1 MKRSQLTRRAAGWT
15 DEAVRHIDAAGC
27 DIAVVRRPPPV
38 ECGAL
43 VAGGTLGAVRFTTA
57 ARGAAAKIDR
67 ALARLDL
74 VKPARQRAAV
84 ADDILSLVCGMLAVF
99 SWLRVEVRLDLTDEQ
114 SCPKFHCDNVLVRLV
129 TTYVGPGTE
138 YVEMPAADMV
148 HRVAPGSLVLLKGH
162 RHPTHA
168 ALAILASLRWVALR
182 ATAST
187 GPPGLPCLHADRMLH
202 RSPPMRPGTRRF
214 CVAID
219 HADWLT
225 AAAPDPAPDH
235 TGALA

>member
-38 ECGAL
+38 ECGPL
-43 VAGGTLGAVRFTTA
+43 VAGGTLGEVRFTTA

-99 SWLRVEVRLDLTDEQ
+99 SWARVEVRLDLTDKQ

-138 YVEMPAADMV
+138 YVERHAADTL

-168 ALAILASLRWVALR
+168 
-182 ATAST
+182 
-187 GPPGLPCLHADRMLH
+187 DRVLH
-202 RSPPMRPGTRRF
+202 RSPPLRPGTRRL

-225 AAAPDPAPDH
+225 AATPDPAPDH

>member
-38 ECGAL
+38 ECGPL
-43 VAGGTLGAVRFTTA
+43 VAGGTLGEVRFTTA

-99 SWLRVEVRLDLTDEQ
+99 SWARVEVRLDLTDKQ

-138 YVEMPAADMV
+138 YVERHAADTLL
-148 HRVAPGSLVLLKGH
+148 RVAPGSLVLLKGH

-168 ALAILASLRWVALR
+168 
-182 ATAST
+182 
-187 GPPGLPCLHADRMLH
+187 DRVLH
-202 RSPPMRPGTRRF
+202 RSPPLRPGTRRL

-225 AAAPDPAPDH
+225 AATPDPAPVH

>member
-1 MKRSQLTRRAAGWT
+1 MKRSHLTRRAGGWT

-27 DIAVVRRPPPV
+27 DVVVVRRPPPV
-38 ECGAL
+38 ECGEL
-43 VAGGTLGAVRFTTA
+43 VAGGTLGEVRFTTT

-67 ALARLDL
+67 ALTRLDL

-99 SWLRVEVRLDLTDEQ
+99 SWPRVEVRLDLTDEQ
-114 SCPKFHCDNVLVRLV
+114 SCPKFHVDNVLVRLV

-138 YVEMPAADMV
+138 YVEMPAADTV

-168 ALAILASLRWVALR
+168 
-182 ATAST
+182 
-187 GPPGLPCLHADRMLH
+187 DRVLH
-202 RSPPMRPGTRRF
+202 RSPPMRPGTRRL
-214 CVAID
+214 CAAID

-225 AAAPDPAPDH
+225 AATPDPAPDD

>member
-1 MKRSQLTRRAAGWT
+1 MKRSHLTRRAAGWT
-15 DEAVRHIDAAGC
+15 DEAVRGIDAAGC
-27 DIAVVRRPPPV
+27 DIAVVRRPPPM
-38 ECGAL
+38 ECGPL

-99 SWLRVEVRLDLTDEQ
+99 SWPRVEVRLDLTDEQ

-138 YVEMPAADMV
+138 YVERHAADTV
-148 HRVAPGSLVLLKGH
+148 HRAAPGSLVFLKGH
-162 RHPTHA
+162 RHPTH
-168 ALAILASLRWVALR
+168 S
-182 ATAST
+182 
-187 GPPGLPCLHADRMLH
+187 DRVLH
-202 RSPPMRPGTRRF
+202 RSPPMRPGTRRL

-225 AAAPDPAPDH
+225 AATPDPAPDH